1 MGGGEDE
8 TTEPADQE
16 RSALGAAR
24 GALPAGQLGGMPV
37 GGACGQPAHGQP
49 TNRRRAGL
57 GASRPAAR
65 QKPAIGATAGPR
77 GVPAE
82 SAGLQEPS
90 IDAARGPGGIRAGRH
105 PGAGGRRRAL
115 MRHEGREA
123 SGPAGPGGPGYR
135 RPGTR
140 GAAAGYRRVQSR
152 WRRGIA
158 HSRLLRAVPASTRG
172 VFLAGD
178 CATPLDR
185 LISGASEVAKL
196 GCAVHAAS
204 RWGKRRGEE

>member
-1 MGGGEDE
+1 MKLRSQPIKSVPLWERPARHCRPASWVDACRRRVRPAGAW
-8 TTEPADQE
+8 PAD
-16 RSALGAAR
+16 
-24 GALPAGQLGGMPV
+24 
-37 GGACGQPAHGQP
+37 
-49 TNRRRAGL
+49 
-57 GASRPAAR
+57 
-65 QKPAIGATAGPR
+65 
-77 GVPAE
+77 E
-82 SAGLQEPS
+82 S
-90 IDAARGPGGIRAGRH
+90 AARGPRSIPAGWTAEAGNRRHRWATRRPGRKRGVAGTEHCRGTRAGRH